1 MARQAR
7 STLPATRDALAALG
21 AQVAAARREL
31 GWTAAELAERLGV
44 SAPLVSRIE
53 SGNPSVQV
61 GTMFDAAVLCGVPL
75 FAADPAELSRLAV
88 AERNRAALL
97 PRRVRQQ
104 RVELS
109 DDF

>member
-1 MARQAR
+1 MARQTR
-7 STLPATRDALAALG
+7 STLPATRDALVVLG

-31 GWTAAELAERLGV
+31 GWTSAELAERLGV

-75 FAADPAELSRLAV
+75 FATDPTGLSRLAE
-88 AERNRAALL
+88 AERNRVSLL
-97 PRRVRQQ
+97 PRRVRQK
-104 RVELS
+104 RIELS